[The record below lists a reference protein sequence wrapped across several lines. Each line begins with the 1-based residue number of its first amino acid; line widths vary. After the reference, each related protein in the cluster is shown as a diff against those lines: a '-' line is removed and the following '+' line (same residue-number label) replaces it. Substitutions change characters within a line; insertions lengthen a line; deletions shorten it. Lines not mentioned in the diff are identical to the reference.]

1 MKTPI
6 IDFVEKYI
14 KNKPVRVHMPGHKGR
29 GPYGRFSDIYKYDIT
44 EIDGADYLS
53 APGGIIAESEQ
64 NASRMFGCP
73 TYYSAEGSSLCIR
86 AMLFMI
92 KKMAV
97 QEGRKPRILAGRN
110 AHSTFVNAA
119 ALLDIEVDWIMPLRE
134 ESYESCTVTGQDI
147 ENYIPAADSIVDNL
161 TEHTRKKCGY
171 DALYVTSPDYL
182 GNMLNISE
190 LAETC
195 HRYGMLLLVDN
206 AHGAYLKFLEQ
217 SLFPIDLGADMC
229 SSSAHKT
236 LPVLT
241 GGAYL
246 HISDRCRKI
255 YTDSDIRKALS
266 AFASTSPSYL
276 ILQSLDLCNEY
287 LEKTAKQG
295 KVYRLAAERVDKI
308 KKSLGYFV
316 IPNVY
321 DESLKVNNHDKK
333 LGLAIIG
340 NEPIKLTI
348 MFSGILDGNKVAE
361 DLAEH
366 NIYVE
371 YHDKDHIVFMF
382 SPMNTEEDY
391 KAVEDELLS
400 IIKCASSN
408 EQMKDSVSPCAE
420 LRTKA
425 KKETGKATVYDEPN
439 MSSRFPDPERVMSP
453 KEAMMAP
460 SEAVMVKDSIGRILA
475 SPVLTCPP
483 CVPLYMCGEVIGEN
497 ISDYYSGEIMVVK
510 QI

>member
-1 MKTPI
+1 M
-6 IDFVEKYI
+6 
-14 KNKPVRVHMPGHKGR
+14 
-29 GPYGRFSDIYKYDIT
+29 
-44 EIDGADYLS
+44 
-53 APGGIIAESEQ
+53 
-64 NASRMFGCP
+64 
-73 TYYSAEGSSLCIR
+73 
-86 AMLFMI
+86 
-92 KKMAV
+92 
-97 QEGRKPRILAGRN
+97 
-110 AHSTFVNAA
+110 
-119 ALLDIEVDWIMPLRE
+119 
-134 ESYESCTVTGQDI
+134 
-147 ENYIPAADSIVDNL
+147 
-161 TEHTRKKCGY
+161 
-171 DALYVTSPDYL
+171 
-182 GNMLNISE
+182 
-190 LAETC
+190 
-195 HRYGMLLLVDN
+195 
-206 AHGAYLKFLEQ
+206 
-217 SLFPIDLGADMC
+217 
-229 SSSAHKT
+229 
-236 LPVLT
+236 
-241 GGAYL
+241 
-246 HISDRCRKI
+246 
-255 YTDSDIRKALS
+255 
-266 AFASTSPSYL
+266 
-276 ILQSLDLCNEY
+276 
-287 LEKTAKQG
+287 EKTAKQG

-340 NEPIKLTI
+340 NEPLKLTI

-391 KAVEDELLS
+391 KAVEDELPS